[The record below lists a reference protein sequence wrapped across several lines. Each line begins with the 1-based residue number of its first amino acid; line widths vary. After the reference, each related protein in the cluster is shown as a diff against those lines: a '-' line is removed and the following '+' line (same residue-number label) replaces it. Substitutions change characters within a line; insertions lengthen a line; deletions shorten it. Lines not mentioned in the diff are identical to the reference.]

1 MMTRK
6 ESMSRTIEAI
16 VAHLVPAAE
25 QPVAQTYKI
34 KLIARWQTGL
44 ETIFGNTQWKVRMEK
59 IESTRKRLISAA
71 VALILLTLAQ
81 GLLAADVADP
91 ADEKALQ
98 EQNDAFVA
106 AFNRGDIKAVVEAYA
121 PDCDFLSAQG
131 QRLKGRDALEKYIAK
146 GFAESKGLKLKHSDS
161 TVRFLKPD
169 VAIADGTWEITGR
182 PEGTPARGHYTAI
195 LMKRDGQWLVVYD
208 RPMVPLQPAKP

>member
-1 MMTRK
+1 
-6 ESMSRTIEAI
+6 MSRTIEAI
-16 VAHLVPAAE
+16 TGHVVRAAE
-25 QPVAQTYKI
+25 QPVAPTYKI
-34 KLIARWQTGL
+34 KLTLPWHIGP
-44 ETIFGNTQWKVRMEK
+44 ETISGNMPLKVRLEK
-59 IESTRKRLISAA
+59 IESTSKRLIGTA
-71 VALILLTLAQ
+71 VFLILLALAK
-81 GLLAADVADP
+81 GSVSADVADP

-121 PDCDFLSAQG
+121 PDCDFLSASG
-131 QRLKGRDALEKYIAK
+131 QRLKGRDALEKYIAN
-146 GFAESKGLKLKHSDS
+146 GFAESKEGLKLKHSDS

-208 RPMVPLQPAKP
+208 RPMVPVQPPKP